1 MTAQKLVKARPKVVL
16 EPINLHNADEFQ
28 ELLRQRVLCGWN
40 KEPADLE
47 KWRAA
52 SDLGQKSMFWIHL
65 PAGAD
70 TAVNAGE
77 NEQGPRRIGHISFQ
91 SVPDVG
97 GPDSDPELA
106 KPDKTVLMI
115 SSFFLLHEYRLGGI
129 GTAAMR
135 QLEAMTQVAPYGSPK
150 CHTLTLHTVSNKHV
164 DIDDDGSPDGW
175 LSSRG
180 VWEKVG
186 MPGRPKG
193 SGLES
198 WYVRMGYTKWKEER
212 RYHEQLPDGSK
223 FQFIAAFL
231 RKDVSQAKSSPSEI

>member
-28 ELLRQRVLCGWN
+28 ELLGQRVICGWN
-40 KEPADLE
+40 KEATDLE

-65 PAGAD
+65 PPSAD
-70 TAVNAGE
+70 ANDDDDDV
-77 NEQGPRRIGHISFQ
+77 QGQRRIGHISFQ

-97 GPDSDPELA
+97 GPNADPELA

-115 SSFFLLHEYRLGGI
+115 SSFFLLHEHRRGGV

-150 CHTLTLHTVSNKHV
+150 CHTLTLHTVSNRHV
-164 DIDDDGSPDGW
+164 DVDDDGSPDGW

-186 MPGRPKG
+186 MPGRAKG

-212 RYHEQLPDGSK
+212 RYHEQLPDGTK
-223 FQFIAAFL
+223 FQFLAAFL
-231 RKDVSQAKSSPSEI
+231 RKDVSGARSSPIEI